1 MGNNMS
7 EETTFTRRDR
17 EQGDSRP
24 FGISMRGWLAL
35 IIVLTVCGM
44 SAAGV
49 LVVEPLYSMSMLAL
63 GFYFGQ
69 KVNQG
74 TK

>member
-1 MGNNMS
+1 MS
-7 EETTFTRRDR
+7 DETTFTRRDR
-17 EQGDSRP
+17 EQADSRP

-35 IIVLTVCGM
+35 IIVLTVCILSG
-44 SAAGV
+44 
-49 LVVEPLYSMSMLAL
+49 LQIEVVEPLYSMGTMAL

-69 KVNQG
+69 KVNQN

>member
-1 MGNNMS
+1 MNDD
-7 EETTFTRRDR
+7 TQILRRGDR
-17 EQGDSRP
+17 EQADSRP

-35 IIVLTVCGM
+35 IIVLTVCILSG
-44 SAAGV
+44 
-49 LVVEPLYSMSMLAL
+49 LQIEVVEPLYSMGTMAL